1 MYASISLRYP
11 LNVAGDPYLPAATSA
26 STNILISVISLLSL
40 SPSPPPTPI
49 ERLDLPQTYLP
60 TLYETHLSPLA
71 VIQAVLPQFRV
82 ASNRQG
88 RNGRTTVVVA
98 VPSVASR
105 VGVPFDGAK
114 AMAVAGLVKGVEVLR
129 REVGNDPKVVIVD
142 VGSLSTD
149 PKDAVNKG
157 QEKKP
162 ELDVTALTRAW
173 SASERLAYGPA
184 YEVAVGRAI
193 EGPPRHKKRVRRT
206 PEDVQVFVDAI
217 LGVVQAGRPWAA
229 YRPSELCV
237 RVRTWWR
244 GNRFGVGAGAHTYTV
259 ASWLPTVLLEAL
271 LNLPGWLIALRNRL
285 LPLPPPPVQPV
296 PQPRKIRRE
305 SKLIEGV
312 DEEKGLTDTSSH
324 AASQK
329 SESRP
334 ASISS
339 LEHLED
345 EHGPLTESFVSDAA
359 SGHEGTIGESWVS
372 LGGDSA
378 VPGQ

>member
-1 MYASISLRYP
+1 MHASLSLRYP
-11 LNVAGDPYLPAATSA
+11 LNVAGDPYLPSATSN
-26 STNILISVISLLSL
+26 SINILISVISLLSL

-71 VIQAVLPQFRV
+71 VIQAILPHFRV
-82 ASNRQG
+82 ASNHQG
-88 RNGRTTVVVA
+88 RSGRTTVIVA

-105 VGVPFDGAK
+105 VGIAFDGAK

-129 REVGNDPKVVIVD
+129 REVGNNPKVVIVD
-142 VGSLSTD
+142 VGSLTAD
-149 PKDAVNKG
+149 PKDAINKE
-157 QEKKP
+157 QDKKP
-162 ELDVTALTRAW
+162 EFDVAALTRTW

-217 LGVVQAGRPWAA
+217 LGVVQAGRPWAVC
-229 YRPSELCV
+229 RPSELPA
-237 RVRTWWR
+237 RVRAWWR

-259 ASWLPTVLLEAL
+259 ASWLPTVVLEAL

-285 LPLPPPPVQPV
+285 LPLPPPPIPLV
-296 PQPRKIRRE
+296 PQPRKIPRE

-312 DEEKGLTDTSSH
+312 GEEKGLTDTSSR

-334 ASISS
+334 ASVSS

-345 EHGPLTESFVSDAA
+345 EDGHLSEGFVSDTTG
-359 SGHEGTIGESWVS
+359 SEGIIGESWVS
-372 LGGDSA
+372 LGGDSRA
-378 VPGQ
+378 PGQ

>member
-1 MYASISLRYP
+1 MHASLSLRYP
-11 LNVAGDPYLPAATSA
+11 LNVAGDPYLPSATSA
-26 STNILISVISLLSL
+26 SINILISVISLLSL

-71 VIQAVLPQFRV
+71 VIQAILPHFRV

-88 RNGRTTVVVA
+88 RSGRTTVIVA

-105 VGVPFDGAK
+105 IGVAFDGAK
-114 AMAVAGLVKGVEVLR
+114 AMAVAGLIKGIEVLR

-142 VGSLSTD
+142 VGALTAD
-149 PKDAVNKG
+149 PKDAVDK
-157 QEKKP
+157 ELDKKP
-162 ELDVTALTRAW
+162 ELDVAALTRAW
-173 SASERLAYGPA
+173 SASERMAYGPA

-193 EGPPRHKKRVRRT
+193 EGPPRHKKKVRRT
-206 PEDVQVFVDAI
+206 PEDVQVFVDAM
-217 LGVVQAGRPWAA
+217 LGIVQTGRPWAA
-229 YRPSELCV
+229 YRPSELYV
-237 RVRTWWR
+237 RARTWWR
-244 GNRFGVGAGAHTYTV
+244 GCRFGVGAGAHTYTI

-296 PQPRKIRRE
+296 PQPRKIPRE
-305 SKLIEGV
+305 TKLIEDV
-312 DEEKGLTDTSSH
+312 EEKGLTDTSSR
-324 AASQK
+324 AASQR
-329 SESRP
+329 SESLP
-334 ASISS
+334 TSVSS

-345 EHGPLTESFVSDAA
+345 EHGPMTGSFVSDAA

-372 LGGDSA
+372 LGGDSPA
-378 VPGQ
+378 LGQ

>member
-1 MYASISLRYP
+1 MHASLSLRYP

-26 STNILISVISLLSL
+26 SINLLISVISLLSL
-40 SPSPPPTPI
+40 SPPPPPTPI
-49 ERLDLPQTYLP
+49 ERLDLPHTYLP

-71 VIQAVLPQFRV
+71 VIQAILPHFRV

-88 RNGRTTVVVA
+88 CSGRTTVIVA
-98 VPSVASR
+98 VPSFSSR
-105 VGVPFDGAK
+105 VGVAFDGAK
-114 AMAVAGLVKGVEVLR
+114 AMAVAGLIKGVEVLR

-142 VGSLSTD
+142 VGSLKAD
-149 PKDAVNKG
+149 PRDIVNK
-157 QEKKP
+157 EHDKKP
-162 ELDVTALTRAW
+162 ELDVAALTRAW

-184 YEVAVGRAI
+184 YEVTIGRDI
-193 EGPPRHKKRVRRT
+193 EGPPRHKKKVRRT

-229 YRPSELCV
+229 YRPSELYV

-244 GNRFGVGAGAHTYTV
+244 GHRFGVGAGAHTYTV

-271 LNLPGWLIALRNRL
+271 LNLPGWLIALRNRM

-296 PQPRKIRRE
+296 PQPRKISRE
-305 SKLIEGV
+305 SKLIGGV
-312 DEEKGLTDTSSH
+312 DEEKGSTDVSSH
-324 AASQK
+324 AT

-334 ASISS
+334 ASVSS
-339 LEHLED
+339 SEHLEG
-345 EHGPLTESFVSDAA
+345 EHGSIGESLASDAA

-372 LGGDSA
+372 LGGDSPA
-378 VPGQ
+378 QG

>member
-1 MYASISLRYP
+1 MHASLSLRYP
-11 LNVAGDPYLPAATSA
+11 LNVAGDPYLPAATSN
-26 STNILISVISLLSL
+26 SINILISVISLLSL

-71 VIQAVLPQFRV
+71 VIQAILPHFRV
-82 ASNRQG
+82 ASNHQG
-88 RNGRTTVVVA
+88 RSGRTTVIVA

-105 VGVPFDGAK
+105 VGIAFDGAK

-129 REVGNDPKVVIVD
+129 REVGNNPKVVVVD
-142 VGSLSTD
+142 VGSLAAD
-149 PKDAVNKG
+149 PKDAINKE
-157 QEKKP
+157 QDKKP
-162 ELDVTALTRAW
+162 ELDVASLTRTW

-217 LGVVQAGRPWAA
+217 LGVVQAGRPWAVC
-229 YRPSELCV
+229 RPSELHV
-237 RVRTWWR
+237 RVRAWWR
-244 GNRFGVGAGAHTYTV
+244 GNRFGVGAGAHTYTF
-259 ASWLPTVLLEAL
+259 ASWLPTVVLEAL

-285 LPLPPPPVQPV
+285 LPLPPPPIPLV
-296 PQPRKIRRE
+296 PQPRKIPRE

-312 DEEKGLTDTSSH
+312 GEERGLTDTSSN

-334 ASISS
+334 ASVSS

-345 EHGPLTESFVSDAA
+345 EHGPLTESFVSDTT
-359 SGHEGTIGESWVS
+359 GGEGIIGESWVS
-372 LGGDSA
+372 LGGDSRA
-378 VPGQ
+378 PGQ

>member
-1 MYASISLRYP
+1 MHASLSLRYP

-26 STNILISVISLLSL
+26 SINIIISVISLLSL
-40 SPSPPPTPI
+40 SSSPPPTPI

-60 TLYETHLSPLA
+60 MLYEAHLSPLA
-71 VIQAVLPQFRV
+71 VIQAILPLFRV
-82 ASNRQG
+82 ASNHQG
-88 RNGRTTVVVA
+88 RSGRTTVIVA

-105 VGVPFDGAK
+105 VGVAFDGAR

-129 REVGNDPKVVIVD
+129 REVGNNPKVVVVD
-142 VGSLSTD
+142 VGSLTAD
-149 PKDAVNKG
+149 PKDAVSKE
-157 QEKKP
+157 QDKKS

-184 YEVAVGRAI
+184 YQMAVGRAI
-193 EGPPRHKKRVRRT
+193 EGPPRHRKRVRRT

-217 LGVVQAGRPWAA
+217 LGVVDAGRPWAI
-229 YRPSELCV
+229 YRPSELYA
-237 RVRTWWR
+237 RVRTWWK

-259 ASWLPTVLLEAL
+259 ASWLPTIVLEVL

-296 PQPRKIRRE
+296 PQPRRIPRE

-312 DEEKGLTDTSSH
+312 DEEKSLTDTSSYP
-324 AASQK
+324 ASQK

-334 ASISS
+334 ASVSS

-345 EHGPLTESFVSDAA
+345 EHAPLTESFVSDTA
-359 SGHEGTIGESWVS
+359 GGPEGTIAESWVS
-372 LGGDSA
+372 LGGDSRA
-378 VPGQ
+378 PGQ

>member
-1 MYASISLRYP
+1 MHASLSLRYP
-11 LNVAGDPYLPAATSA
+11 LNVAGDPYLPAATST
-26 STNILISVISLLSL
+26 SINILISVISLLSL

-49 ERLDLPQTYLP
+49 ERLDLPHTYLP
-60 TLYETHLSPLA
+60 ILYETHLGPLA
-71 VIQAVLPQFRV
+71 VIQAILPHFRV

-88 RNGRTTVVVA
+88 RNGRTTVIVA

-105 VGVPFDGAK
+105 IGVAFGGAK
-114 AMAVAGLVKGVEVLR
+114 AMAVAGLVKGIEVLR

-142 VGSLSTD
+142 VGSLTAD
-149 PKDAVNKG
+149 PKDSINKE
-157 QEKKP
+157 QRP
-162 ELDVTALTRAW
+162 ELDVAALTRAW
-173 SASERLAYGPA
+173 SASERLAYGSA
-184 YEVAVGRAI
+184 YEVAVGRVI

-229 YRPSELCV
+229 YQPSELYV

-244 GNRFGVGAGAHTYTV
+244 GNRFDIGAGAHTYTV
-259 ASWLPTVLLEAL
+259 ASWLPTALLEAL

-296 PQPRKIRRE
+296 PQPRKIPRE
-305 SKLIEGV
+305 SRLIEGI
-312 DEEKGLTDTSSH
+312 DEEKGLTDAGGH
-324 AASQK
+324 ATSQK

-334 ASISS
+334 ASVSS

-345 EHGPLTESFVSDAA
+345 EHGPLAESFVSAA
-359 SGHEGTIGESWVS
+359 TSGPDGTIGESWVS
-372 LGGDSA
+372 LGGDSTS
-378 VPGQ
+378 PWQ

>member
-1 MYASISLRYP
+1 MI
-11 LNVAGDPYLPAATSA
+11 
-26 STNILISVISLLSL
+26 
-40 SPSPPPTPI
+40 
-49 ERLDLPQTYLP
+49 
-60 TLYETHLSPLA
+60 
-71 VIQAVLPQFRV
+71 
-82 ASNRQG
+82 
-88 RNGRTTVVVA
+88 VA

-105 VGVPFDGAK
+105 VGVAFDGAR
-114 AMAVAGLVKGVEVLR
+114 AMAVASLIKGVEVLR
-129 REVGNDPKVVIVD
+129 REVGGNPKVVLVD
-142 VGSLSTD
+142 VGSLTAD
-149 PKDAVNKG
+149 PKDAVDRD

-162 ELDVTALTRAW
+162 ELDVAALTRAW

-184 YEVAVGRAI
+184 YEMAVGRAI

-206 PEDVQVFVDAI
+206 PEDVQVFVDAV

-229 YRPSELCV
+229 YRPSELYV

-244 GNRFGVGAGAHTYTV
+244 GNRFGVGAGAHTYIV
-259 ASWLPTVLLEAL
+259 ASWLPTVVLEAL

-296 PQPRKIRRE
+296 PQPRKIPRE

-312 DEEKGLTDTSSH
+312 DDEKGLTDPSGY

-334 ASISS
+334 TSVSS

-345 EHGPLTESFVSDAA
+345 EHGPMTDSVVSDTT
-359 SGHEGTIGESWVS
+359 SGHGGAVGESWVS
-372 LGGDSA
+372 LGGDSHA
-378 VPGQ
+378 PWQ

>member
-1 MYASISLRYP
+1 MHASLSLRYP

-26 STNILISVISLLSL
+26 SINIIISVISLLSL

-71 VIQAVLPQFRV
+71 VIQAILPHFRV
-82 ASNRQG
+82 ASNHQG
-88 RNGRTTVVVA
+88 RSGRTTVIVA

-105 VGVPFDGAK
+105 VGIAFDGAK

-129 REVGNDPKVVIVD
+129 REVGNNPKVVIVD
-142 VGSLSTD
+142 VGSLTAD
-149 PKDAVNKG
+149 PRDAVNK
-157 QEKKP
+157 EHDKKP
-162 ELDVTALTRAW
+162 ELDVAALTRAW

-184 YEVAVGRAI
+184 YQLAVGGGI
-193 EGPPRHKKRVRRT
+193 TRHRKRVRRL

-217 LGVVQAGRPWAA
+217 LGVVDAGRPWAV
-229 YRPSELCV
+229 YRPSELYV
-237 RVRTWWR
+237 RVRAWWK
-244 GNRFGVGAGAHTYTV
+244 GNRFGVGAGAYTHTV
-259 ASWLPTVLLEAL
+259 ASWLPTVILETL

-296 PQPRKIRRE
+296 PQPRRIPRE

-312 DEEKGLTDTSSH
+312 DEEKSLTDTSSH
-324 AASQK
+324 STSQK

-334 ASISS
+334 ASVSS

-345 EHGPLTESFVSDAA
+345 DEHGPLTGSFVSETA
-359 SGHEGTIGESWVS
+359 GGPEGTIGESWVS
-372 LGGDSA
+372 LGGDSRA
-378 VPGQ
+378 PGQ

>member
-1 MYASISLRYP
+1 MHASLSLRYP
-11 LNVAGDPYLPAATSA
+11 LNVAGDPYLPAATSN
-26 STNILISVISLLSL
+26 SINILISVISLLSL
-40 SPSPPPTPI
+40 SPPPPPTPI
-49 ERLDLPQTYLP
+49 ERLDLPQIYLP

-71 VIQAVLPQFRV
+71 VIQAILPHFRI

-88 RNGRTTVVVA
+88 RCGRTTVIVA

-105 VGVPFDGAK
+105 VGIAFDGAK

-129 REVGNDPKVVIVD
+129 REVGNDPKVVVVD
-142 VGSLSTD
+142 VRSLTAD
-149 PKDAVNKG
+149 PKDAINKE
-157 QEKKP
+157 QDKKT
-162 ELDVTALTRAW
+162 ELDVAALTRAW

-206 PEDVQVFVDAI
+206 PEDVQVLVDAI

-229 YRPSELCV
+229 YRPSELFV

-244 GNRFGVGAGAHTYTV
+244 GNRFDVGAGAHTYTV

-271 LNLPGWLIALRNRL
+271 LNLPGWLMALRNRL
-285 LPLPPPPVQPV
+285 LPLPPPPVQSV
-296 PQPRKIRRE
+296 PQSRKIHRE
-305 SKLIEGV
+305 SKLIEEVG
-312 DEEKGLTDTSSH
+312 EEKSLIGA
-324 AASQK
+324 AASQQ

-334 ASISS
+334 ASVSS

-345 EHGPLTESFVSDAA
+345 ERGPLTESFVSDAT
-359 SGHEGTIGESWVS
+359 SGHDGTIGESWIS
-372 LGGDSA
+372 LGGDSTA
-378 VPGQ
+378 PWQ

>member
-1 MYASISLRYP
+1 MHASLSLRYP
-11 LNVAGDPYLPAATSA
+11 LNVAGDPYLPAATST
-26 STNILISVISLLSL
+26 SINIIISVISLLSL

-49 ERLDLPQTYLP
+49 ERLDLPQIYLP

-71 VIQAVLPQFRV
+71 VIQAVLPHFRV
-82 ASNRQG
+82 ASNHQG
-88 RNGRTTVVVA
+88 RSGRTTVIVA

-105 VGVPFDGAK
+105 VGIAFDGAK

-129 REVGNDPKVVIVD
+129 REVGNNPKVVVVD
-142 VGSLSTD
+142 VGSLTAD
-149 PKDAVNKG
+149 PKDAVNKE
-157 QEKKP
+157 QDKNP
-162 ELDVTALTRAW
+162 ELDVAALTRAW

-184 YEVAVGRAI
+184 YQVAVGRAI
-193 EGPPRHKKRVRRT
+193 EGPTRHKKRVRRT

-217 LGVVQAGRPWAA
+217 LDIVQAGRPWAV
-229 YRPSELCV
+229 YRPSELYV
-237 RVRTWWR
+237 RVRAWWR
-244 GNRFGVGAGAHTYTV
+244 GNRFGVGAGAYTYTV
-259 ASWLPTVLLEAL
+259 ASWLPTVVLEAL

-296 PQPRKIRRE
+296 PQPRRIPRE

-312 DEEKGLTDTSSH
+312 DEEKSLTDTSSH

-334 ASISS
+334 ASVSS

-345 EHGPLTESFVSDAA
+345 EHGPLTESFVSDTA
-359 SGHEGTIGESWVS
+359 GGPEGTIGDSWVS
-372 LGGDSA
+372 LGGDSRA
-378 VPGQ
+378 PGK